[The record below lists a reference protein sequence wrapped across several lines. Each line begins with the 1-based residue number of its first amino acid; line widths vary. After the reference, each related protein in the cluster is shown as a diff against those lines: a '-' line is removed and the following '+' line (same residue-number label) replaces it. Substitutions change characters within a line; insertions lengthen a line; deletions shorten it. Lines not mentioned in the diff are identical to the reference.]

1 MYNGVESP
9 ADTSEKSSSLPL
21 STIQSSNYHLLGSA
35 RSKASADDF
44 LLVNFL
50 KFIAPG
56 VPGLLGV
63 PGVVGDSEGEPEFGD
78 RFARVEE
85 VVLRIV
91 MLRVTGT
98 SSETIVGEAGL
109 DKESYLRSLPRPV
122 SGAGPA
128 SVSSQSL

>member
-1 MYNGVESP
+1 M
-9 ADTSEKSSSLPL
+9 
-21 STIQSSNYHLLGSA
+21 
-35 RSKASADDF
+35 
-44 LLVNFL
+44 FL
-50 KFIAPG
+50 KKNSFIHSELDG
-56 VPGLLGV
+56 LSRYFICDFYLQSDNIKINFNLRLLGV

-78 RFARVEE
+78 RFPKVEE

-91 MLRVTGT
+91 MLRVMGT
-98 SSETIVGEAGL
+98 SSQTIVGEAGL